1 MKAIVIQTHGGPQSL
16 VLSDLPDPQPKP
28 GHVVIEVKSF
38 GVNAAEIHMR
48 QGDWP
53 EAAKVS
59 GIECVGAVKND
70 PDGVLSAGQ
79 TVVALMGGMGRS
91 IWGSYAQYT
100 NVPRTNV
107 VAVKTSLP
115 WDALAAVPES
125 YATAWSCL
133 FGNLELKSGQTL
145 LVRGGTSALGQAAI
159 NLAVDA
165 GARVLATTRKRE
177 RFAALEALGANRCL
191 VEGPS
196 LGARVRELH
205 PDGIDAVLDLV
216 GNSVVLESLTV
227 LRRGGRA
234 CEAGWLGGLA
244 PITSFNPMLQ
254 LPTGVHYSLFGS
266 FVYGTREFPLS
277 EVPMQ
282 RIVDAVATGKYKA
295 KPAKVFAFEQIREA
309 HALMESGGANGKIV
323 VMGPGIACDRAA

>member
-1 MKAIVIQTHGGPQSL
+1 MKAIVIQANGGPEGL
-16 VLSDLPDPQPKP
+16 ALGDLSDPQPKP
-28 GHVVIEVKSF
+28 GHVIVEVKAF

-59 GIECVGAVKND
+59 GIECAGVVKDD
-70 PDGVLSAGQ
+70 PDGVLSPGQ

-100 NVPRTNV
+100 NVPRSNV

-125 YATAWSCL
+125 YATAYSCL
-133 FGNLELKSGQTL
+133 FGNLEVKEGQIL
-145 LVRGGTSALGQAAI
+145 LVRGATSALGQAAI
-159 NLAVDA
+159 NLAAHA
-165 GARVLATTRKRE
+165 GARVIATTRKRE
-177 RFAALEALGANRCL
+177 RFAALERLGARHCL
-191 VEGPS
+191 VEGPG
-196 LGARVRELH
+196 LGARVREVH
-205 PDGIDAVLDLV
+205 PQGIDAVLDLV

-227 LRRGGRA
+227 VRRGGRV

-244 PITSFNPMLQ
+244 PIASFNPVLQ

-277 EVPMQ
+277 EVPLQ
-282 RIVDAVATGKYKA
+282 SIVDAVAAGKYKA
-295 KPAKVFAFEQIREA
+295 APAKVFAFEQIREA

-323 VMGPGIACDRAA
+323 VMGPGVACERAA